1 MPGGRFNEDAWRT
14 RLNEVGLRA
23 TEARLRVLESLAGAA
38 APLTAQ
44 EIADA
49 LPPDA
54 ADRVTIYRTLAALT
68 DAGLAH
74 RIDPGD
80 RVWRFRL
87 DDRRSAHEHPHFVC
101 DDCGAVQCLD
111 GARVRVSLPGDTT
124 AAARP
129 ARITQS
135 DVYLHGRCAEC
146 SDPLDR

>member
-1 MPGGRFNEDAWRT
+1 MPTGRFNHNEWRS
-14 RLNEVGLRA
+14 RLHEVGLRA
-23 TEARLRVLESLAGAA
+23 TEARLQVLESLARAA
-38 APLTAQ
+38 TPLTAQ

-49 LPPDA
+49 LPRHA

-68 DAGLAH
+68 EAGLAH

-87 DDRRSAHEHPHFVC
+87 DQHDSPHAHPHFVC

-111 GARVRVSLPGDTT
+111 GVRIRVSMPENPDATT
-124 AAARP
+124 P

-135 DVYLHGRCAEC
+135 DVYLRGQCAEC
-146 SDPLDR
+146 SEPLAQ